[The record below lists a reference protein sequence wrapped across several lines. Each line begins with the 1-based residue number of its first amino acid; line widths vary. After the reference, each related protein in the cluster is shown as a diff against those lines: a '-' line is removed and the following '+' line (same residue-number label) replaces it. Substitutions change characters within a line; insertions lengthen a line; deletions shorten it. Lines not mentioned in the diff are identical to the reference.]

1 MENNTMLSENSQS
14 VNDIVLSF
22 SGGMDSTCLLLH
34 YLAQSKNVTAVSFKY
49 GQNHSLE
56 LKRADKII
64 KQLKKWGYPVEHRVV
79 DLTSAFAL
87 SASELIGGTVP
98 AAEYDEET
106 QKKSVVENRNI
117 IFSSIIYGMALSIAK
132 RNNGRVNIAQGVHSN
147 DNSIYPDC
155 RPESV
160 NLARELYKISN
171 WGSEMVD
178 FETPFVNITKA
189 EVLKDGLEAMKAM
202 KFNKPKMKKILGLTI
217 SCYNPGPNGEPCGEC
232 GTCRDRAEAF
242 EANHMED
249 PSIKN

>member
-1 MENNTMLSENSQS
+1 MENNTMLSENPQS

-34 YLAQSKNVTAVSFKY
+34 YLAQGKNVTAVSFKY

-56 LKRADKII
+56 LKRADKIT

-202 KFNKPKMKKILGLTI
+202 KFNKPRMKKILGLTI